1 MNFFNRAMK
10 NVTRRISKSV
20 LLAITFFLIGNL
32 VIIGLGINSAAENA
46 KILTRQKMR
55 AVVSYET
62 DYEAFWEYTDNL
74 SEEEQQQAYENYPYV
89 RTEDVVSLLQ
99 DERVKA
105 VNMISTNIMYAG
117 NFETVP
123 LNNQAEQ
130 NSGNNIITYDDGT
143 TDVYVEPNVRLQTNH
158 FPNMIE
164 LEDGTYEVTQ
174 GRFYTQ
180 QEVDEGTPV
189 CLITEDLASLN
200 NLRVGDVIELNLMNP
215 SEIARY
221 YPDSGVTEEDIRMSL
236 EIIGIFRNNEQLDE
250 NSDQFQWMSRY
261 ESPKNV
267 ILAPTMTYANAYY
280 DFSVKQFNYYAQQYP
295 DAYQDTDT
303 PKIEDFLTTNQAVF
317 LLNDPLEV
325 DQFVEDHQD
334 SLKEFMIMDANNETF
349 KQLARPLDTL
359 SLFSN
364 IIVWIVA
371 VNAVV
376 IITLVTALTLKTRE
390 YEIGVLLSI
399 GVTKMKIVAQFFT
412 ELIVVALIGFTLS
425 IASGS
430 LIAGRVGEAML
441 NYQVDTENEYTTL
454 DEDDSTVYFGDNNY
468 FTEVTQEDLLSEY
481 EVRISPMIIAE
492 IYVLGIGVV
501 FVSIVIPSL
510 MIMRFNP
517 KKILMNQN

>member
-62 DYEAFWEYTDNL
+62 DYEAFWEYTDSL

-221 YPDSGVTEEDIRMSL
+221 YPDSGVTEEDVRMSL

-261 ESPKNV
+261 ESPKKRH
-267 ILAPTMTYANAYY
+267 
-280 DFSVKQFNYYAQQYP
+280 SGP
-295 DAYQDTDT
+295 DDDVCQC
-303 PKIEDFLTTNQAVF
+303 
-317 LLNDPLEV
+317 LL
-325 DQFVEDHQD
+325 
-334 SLKEFMIMDANNETF
+334 
-349 KQLARPLDTL
+349 
-359 SLFSN
+359 
-364 IIVWIVA
+364 
-371 VNAVV
+371 
-376 IITLVTALTLKTRE
+376 
-390 YEIGVLLSI
+390 
-399 GVTKMKIVAQFFT
+399 
-412 ELIVVALIGFTLS
+412 
-425 IASGS
+425 
-430 LIAGRVGEAML
+430 
-441 NYQVDTENEYTTL
+441 
-454 DEDDSTVYFGDNNY
+454 
-468 FTEVTQEDLLSEY
+468 
-481 EVRISPMIIAE
+481 
-492 IYVLGIGVV
+492 
-501 FVSIVIPSL
+501 
-510 MIMRFNP
+510 
-517 KKILMNQN
+517 